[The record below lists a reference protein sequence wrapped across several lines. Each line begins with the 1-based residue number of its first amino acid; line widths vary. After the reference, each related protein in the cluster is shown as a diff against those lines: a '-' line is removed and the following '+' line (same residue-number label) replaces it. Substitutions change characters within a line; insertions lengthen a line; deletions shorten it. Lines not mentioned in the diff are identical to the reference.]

1 MGMTHPLRWVAALG
15 ATGAV
20 VLAAWW
26 AMPAAP
32 EAPVVVLPGTTTPGT
47 VAQGWSLLAL
57 GGGDSPSQRVTTSS
71 APTLPAPEDLWQ
83 ALFVDGSLRGSELD
97 GSWGD
102 WDGQQLAPSH
112 ALRRRFDQLL
122 TTLGETTP
130 EALRT
135 LVAWLA
141 ERDLG
146 AAGAEAVLAVW
157 DRYLK
162 LQHHRFKETMDLTRP
177 ERWPYVLQDHQLARR
192 DALGIAWADAFFR
205 EEEAAFRQRIDT
217 GPAHRSEGQPNWTAA
232 APQGVSAE
240 AWQRQRVDA
249 LGEEA
254 ADRLQAEERAQAEW
268 NQRLADARLS
278 IERLAGAPELS
289 AVQRQEA
296 AQSWLNEHF
305 QGTDR
310 LRASALL
317 GL

>member
-1 MGMTHPLRWVAALG
+1 MGLTHPLRWVAALG

-32 EAPVVVLPGTTTPGT
+32 EAPLVVLPGTTSPGT
-47 VAQGWSLLAL
+47 AAQGWSLLAL
-57 GGGDSPSQRVTTSS
+57 GGGDTPTPRATASS
-71 APTLPAPEDLWQ
+71 ASTLPAPEDLWQ
-83 ALFVDGSLRGSELD
+83 ALFVDGSLRGAELD
-97 GSWGD
+97 GAWGD
-102 WDGQQLAPSH
+102 WDGQRLAPSL

-122 TTLGETTP
+122 TTVGETSP
-130 EALRT
+130 EALRN

-177 ERWPYVLQDHQLARR
+177 YVLQDHQLARR
-192 DALGIAWADAFFR
+192 DALGIPWADAFYR
-205 EEEAAFRQRIDT
+205 DEEAAFRQRMDT
-217 GPAHRSEGQPNWTAA
+217 GPTQQTAQPQWTAA

-240 AWQRQRVDA
+240 AWHRQRVAA
-249 LGEEA
+249 LGQEA

-268 NQRLADARLS
+268 HQRLADARVS
-278 IERLAGAPELS
+278 IERLAGAQELS